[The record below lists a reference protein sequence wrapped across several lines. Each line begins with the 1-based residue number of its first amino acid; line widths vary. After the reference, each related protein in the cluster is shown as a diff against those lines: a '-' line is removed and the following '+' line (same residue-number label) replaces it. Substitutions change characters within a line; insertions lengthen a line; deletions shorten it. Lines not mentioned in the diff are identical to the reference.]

1 MAQHLLTQF
10 QDNPEAWTRADCILE
25 RSNSTQSK
33 VSISKLFGF
42 DSTNA
47 VQISAVVFF
56 ELVIAWKKIHIV
68 DTNEIA
74 IFFFP
79 SRPIQLYRLD
89 TVLNN
94 NYGNFP
100 TMAIVLRASN
110 PGKVYTD
117 SMESPTGRK

>member
-47 VQISAVVFF
+47 VQISAVVVF
-56 ELVIAWKKIHIV
+56 ELVIAWKK
-68 DTNEIA
+68 
-74 IFFFP
+74 
-79 SRPIQLYRLD
+79 
-89 TVLNN
+89 
-94 NYGNFP
+94 
-100 TMAIVLRASN
+100 
-110 PGKVYTD
+110 K
-117 SMESPTGRK
+117 